1 MVHIGESELA
11 FIFLAQSVLS
21 TNFFDG
27 NHLDISDLKNLRKP
41 HGDKNTIATSI
52 NILPKCV
59 VVENLQLSFFGWSS
73 ESECNCKT
81 KPFHHLQIFWDN
93 LICCSQISLEKVDQ
107 RKFSI
112 NFYLPFLNILKF
124 CKMEETYLAGNVQF

>member
-27 NHLDISDLKNLRKP
+27 NHNHLDISDLKNLRKA
-41 HGDKNTIATSI
+41 HGDKNTNATSI

-59 VVENLQLSFFGWSS
+59 AVENLQLSFFGWSS
-73 ESECNCKT
+73 ELECNCKT
-81 KPFHHLQIFWDN
+81 KPFHHLQI
-93 LICCSQISLEKVDQ
+93 LEDK
-107 RKFSI
+107 
-112 NFYLPFLNILKF
+112 
-124 CKMEETYLAGNVQF
+124 